1 MSEGVSPSKNRGLR
15 ALISDRSVAS
25 TGNLASQ
32 VFSLRRQES
41 GRSRMRFGPTRSNW
55 VCRSYRGAPG
65 HLCPLT
71 PGDRFRYY
79 ADQIVCDACD
89 QRNPQTRRRMLP
101 RGLLQPHTI
110 CVNFLGGPR
119 SRGTSHGARSPHCA
133 RPATQHRER
142 GDSTPTARLSR
153 RNARAACRLRR

>member
-1 MSEGVSPSKNRGLR
+1 
-15 ALISDRSVAS
+15 
-25 TGNLASQ
+25 
-32 VFSLRRQES
+32 
-41 GRSRMRFGPTRSNW
+41 MRFGPTRSNW

-110 CVNFLGGPR
+110 CVNFLGG
-119 SRGTSHGARSPHCA
+119 RGLAAQAMALDHRTMLGPQIGIQSV
-133 RPATQHRER
+133 AT
-142 GDSTPTARLSR
+142 
-153 RNARAACRLRR
+153 LRRLLSYLGGTPEQLADFEESNRRWGQGTITITLQPCRKNLLKINYQRL

>member
-1 MSEGVSPSKNRGLR
+1 
-15 ALISDRSVAS
+15 
-25 TGNLASQ
+25 
-32 VFSLRRQES
+32 
-41 GRSRMRFGPTRSNW
+41 MRFGPTRSNW

-89 QRNPQTRRRMLP
+89 QRNPQTRRRMVP

-110 CVNFLGGPR
+110 CVNFLGGSRLTAQAVTLDHRIVLGPR
-119 SRGTSHGARSPHCA
+119 LNIESA
-133 RPATQHRER
+133 AT
-142 GDSTPTARLSR
+142 
-153 RNARAACRLRR
+153 LRRLLAYLGATPEQLADFDDSHRRWGQGSVRITLQPCRKNLLKIDHERL